1 MTLFVKLSTLSGI
14 IAVLYF
20 IIITAVVIRIIY
32 DTRNPV
38 KSLAYILL
46 TVFIPFFGMF
56 FYFSFG
62 VNYRK
67 KKFYKKKSIENNEL
81 MSTLRVLTE
90 VSTAQT
96 IEYRP
101 ELYDTNAHLIRM
113 LLRESSSP
121 LASVSEMKL
130 LLNGE
135 NKFPELIKAMENAKD
150 HIHIEYYIYDD
161 DEIGNALK
169 NIMIRKAK
177 EGVTVRFIFDDY
189 GSHVVKKKMMK
200 ELLENGVEVY
210 PFYEIKLFA
219 LANRMNYRNHRKI
232 VVVDGNIGFI
242 GGLNIADRYINNGK
256 FDLYWRDTHLMFKG
270 NAVSS
275 LQYIFISD
283 WNFCKKQHSIFT
295 IEKRYFPIEPIGPE
309 QDTLQIASSG
319 PDNNNPDIL
328 LSYLG
333 IITGSRKR
341 IYITTPYFI
350 PNDTIVN
357 AIKYSALSGV
367 DVRLLVP
374 GVSDSR
380 IVGAASSA
388 YYRELLEAGVRIY
401 QYRKGFV
408 HAKTMVSDDKLSV
421 IGTANMD
428 IRSFD
433 IMFEINANIFSE
445 SMNQQLCD
453 AFMRDIEDSDEIILE
468 EWLKRKAIVKFASY
482 CARLGSPLL

>member
-1 MTLFVKLSTLSGI
+1 MTSFPI
-14 IAVLYF
+14 IVIE
-20 IIITAVVIRIIY
+20 IIYAIIVIGVVARIIY

-38 KSLAYILL
+38 KAVAYILL
-46 TVFIPFFGMF
+46 TVFIPIIGMF
-56 FYFSFG
+56 VYFSFG

-67 KKFYKKKSIENNEL
+67 KKFYKLKSAENNDL
-81 MSTLRVLTE
+81 INTLKALTE
-90 VSTAQT
+90 VSTNQT

-101 ELYDTNAHLIRM
+101 DLYNKHLVRM

-135 NKFPELIKAMENAKD
+135 EKFPELIKAMENAKD

-161 DEIGNALK
+161 DEIGNQLK
-169 NIMIRKAK
+169 DLMIKKAK

-189 GSHVVKKKMMK
+189 GSYGLRKKMMK
-200 ELLENGVEVY
+200 ELRENGVEAY
-210 PFYEIKLFA
+210 PFYEIKLYA

-232 VVVDGNIGFI
+232 VVIDGNVGFI
-242 GGLNIADRYINNGK
+242 GGLNVADRYINSGK
-256 FDLYWRDTHLMFKG
+256 NELFWRDTHLMFKG

-275 LQYIFISD
+275 LQFIFIHD
-283 WNFCKKQHSIFT
+283 WNFCKKQESSLS
-295 IEKRYFPIEPIGPE
+295 IEKRYFPIEPINVC
-309 QDTLQIASSG
+309 QDTLQVASSG
-319 PDNNNPDIL
+319 PDSDNSDIM
-328 LSYLG
+328 LSFLG
-333 IITGSRKR
+333 VITGSKERL
-341 IYITTPYFI
+341 YITTPYFI
-350 PNDTIVN
+350 PNDTIVD

-374 GVSDSR
+374 GISDSR
-380 IVGAASSA
+380 VVNAASKA

-401 QYRKGFV
+401 CYQKGFV
-408 HAKTMVSDDKLSV
+408 HAKTIVSDDKLCV

-433 IMFEINANIFSE
+433 IMFESNANIFSE
-445 SMNQQLCD
+445 DMNRQLCEVFFKD
-453 AFMRDIEDSDEIILE
+453 LEDSNEILLE
-468 EWLKRKAIVKFASY
+468 EWKKRPKLVKFGGY